1 MTPSFDKSDR
11 LFKVGQLNER
21 SYVTSSIR
29 IQIALS
35 EAGCKKIVLGQEAR
49 PTLSTENAAVVEY
62 WDKRNEF
69 ALHRIQIRVS
79 DKELIAIQDVMT
91 AKEAWDRI
99 KQAHKVEGT
108 PGKLMLLNRLT
119 DLRMEEG
126 SSAQEYVN
134 RFDSLV
140 VDCAALDLG
149 LDKTPELLALF
160 FLRGLSKSLETF
172 AQCLTLFHTEE
183 NGSRLTPRH
192 ITTFLINH
200 IRTQTSRADSQSD
213 ENSAVRVHKASA
225 RGHGCGKKGHFK
237 SECRRTEREDAQQ
250 AGSSRNRGKSSRQ
263 EANKDTTAKGTDWG
277 LSATHKTDGDSKS
290 EDDEAAALVAS
301 ADGWILNSGAS
312 SHIVSNK

>member
-11 LFKVGQLNER
+11 LFKIDQLNER
-21 SYVTSSIR
+21 NYATWAIR

-35 EAGCKKIVLGQEAR
+35 EAGCKKIVLGQEER
-49 PTLSTENAAVVEY
+49 PSSTGTGESRTSIDD
-62 WDKRNEF
+62 WDRRNEF
-69 ALHRIQIRVS
+69 ALHRIQMSVS
-79 DKELIAIQDVMT
+79 DKELIAIQDVTT

-160 FLRGLSKSLETF
+160 FLRGLPKSLGTF
-172 AQCLTLFHTEE
+172 AQYLTLSHSEE
-183 NGSRLTPRH
+183 NEKLGLQRGS
-192 ITTFLINH
+192 IMSF
-200 IRTQTSRADSQSD
+200 
-213 ENSAVRVHKASA
+213 V
-225 RGHGCGKKGHFK
+225 
-237 SECRRTEREDAQQ
+237 
-250 AGSSRNRGKSSRQ
+250 SS
-263 EANKDTTAKGTDWG
+263 
-277 LSATHKTDGDSKS
+277 
-290 EDDEAAALVAS
+290 
-301 ADGWILNSGAS
+301 
-312 SHIVSNK
+312 